1 MKKSL
6 FLFIV
11 VLFVAQISCQQ
22 ETIKPA
28 EKKIIN
34 LDEKSAQLVESDN
47 TFGLKLFKEV
57 REMSN
62 KENIMISPFSVSIAL
77 GMTYNGAAGDTKTEI
92 AKVLQLNGLTPE
104 QINNSYETLIKALKS
119 LDKDVVFEIANA
131 IYYRTGFDVKQP
143 FLDINSNYYDA
154 EVNSLNFNL
163 PSALA
168 EINGWVNEKTH
179 QKIPKILEKLS
190 PGARMVLLNAIYFN
204 GIWAVKFDKTGTKL
218 RPFYK
223 NDGTNNDVAMMHK
236 ESKFEYTLNE
246 LFDAVKLPYGN
257 GQYNMIVMRP
267 AEGKTSHDIINQLTA
282 ETWQKLTEEFVPVK
296 HVFVSMP
303 RFKFSFDIGLKEV
316 LEKMEMVKAFDKQKA
331 DFSNISDDDL
341 YISNVIHK
349 SFIDV
354 NETGTEA
361 AAVTAVV
368 FTTTSAGWEEEKKI
382 YFNVN
387 KPFVFAITEKD
398 TGAILFI
405 GEVQNPE
412 YEL

>member
-1 MKKSL
+1 MKNLL
-6 FLFIV
+6 FLLIA
-11 VLFVAQISCQQ
+11 VLLGAQISCQQ

-47 TFGLKLFKEV
+47 TFGLNLFKEV

-62 KENIMISPFSVSIAL
+62 KENIMISPLSVSIAL
-77 GMTYNGAAGDTKTEI
+77 AMTYNGAAGDTKTEI
-92 AKVLQLNGLTPE
+92 EKVLQLNGLTPE
-104 QINNSYETLIKALKS
+104 QINNSYEALIKALKS

-131 IYYRTGFDVKQP
+131 IYYKTGFDVKQP

-163 PSALA
+163 PSALVA
-168 EINGWVNEKTH
+168 INGWVNEKTH
-179 QKIPKILEKLS
+179 QKIKKILEELS
-190 PGARMVLLNAIYFN
+190 PDARMVLLNAIYFN
-204 GIWAVKFDKTGTKL
+204 GIWAVKFDETGTKL
-218 RPFYK
+218 HPFYK
-223 NDGTNNDVAMMHK
+223 NDGTNNEVATMHK
-236 ESKFEYTLNE
+236 EGKFEYTLNE
-246 LFDAVKLPYGN
+246 LFDAVKLPYGS

-267 AEGKTSHDIINQLTA
+267 AKGKTSHDIINQLTA
-282 ETWQKLTEEFVPVK
+282 ETWQQFTEEFVPVE
-296 HVFVSMP
+296 HVSVSMP
-303 RFKFSFDIGLKEV
+303 RFKFSFDIGLNEV
-316 LEKMEMVKAFDKQKA
+316 LEKMGMVKAFNAQKA

-341 YISNVIHK
+341 FISKVIHK

-368 FTTTSAGWEEEKKI
+368 VTSTSIGEEKKKI

>member
-1 MKKSL
+1 MKNYL
-6 FLFIV
+6 FLLIV
-11 VLFVAQISCQQ
+11 VLLGTQISCRQ

-47 TFGLKLFKEV
+47 TFGLNLFKEV

-62 KENIMISPFSVSIAL
+62 KENIMISPLSVSIAL
-77 GMTYNGAAGDTKTEI
+77 AMTYNGAAGDTKTEI
-92 AKVLQLNGLTPE
+92 EKVLQLNGLTPE
-104 QINNSYETLIKALKS
+104 QINNSYEALIKALKS

-131 IYYRTGFDVKQP
+131 IYYKTGFDVKQP

-163 PSALA
+163 PSALVA
-168 EINGWVNEKTH
+168 INGWVNEKTH
-179 QKIPKILEKLS
+179 QKIKKILEELS
-190 PGARMVLLNAIYFN
+190 PDARMVLLNAIYFN
-204 GIWAVKFDKTGTKL
+204 GIWAVKFDETGTKL
-218 RPFYK
+218 HPFYK
-223 NDGTNNDVAMMHK
+223 NDGTNNEVATMHK
-236 ESKFEYTLNE
+236 EGKFEYTLNE
-246 LFDAVKLPYGN
+246 LFDAVKLPYGS

-267 AEGKTSHDIINQLTA
+267 AKGKTSHDIINQLTA
-282 ETWQKLTEEFVPVK
+282 ETWQKLTEEFVPVE
-296 HVFVSMP
+296 HVSVSMP

-316 LEKMEMVKAFDKQKA
+316 LEKMGMVKAFDAQKA

-341 YISNVIHK
+341 YISKVIHK

-368 FTTTSAGWEEEKKI
+368 VTSTSIGEEKKKI